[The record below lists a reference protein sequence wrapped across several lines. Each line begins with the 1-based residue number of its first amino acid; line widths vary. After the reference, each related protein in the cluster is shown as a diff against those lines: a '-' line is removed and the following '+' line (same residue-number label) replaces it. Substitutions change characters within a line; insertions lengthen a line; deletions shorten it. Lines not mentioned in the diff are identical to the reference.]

1 MQQNTSNSAMK
12 TGLIVGV
19 ILSVQFI
26 MGTINNFLFSFV
38 ALFISFYIIY
48 WLYRQAVRFRDT
60 ENNGTISYWKSF
72 FYLFQIY
79 IYGSII
85 LSLTLLIYTSL
96 INQNYLPTL
105 LNETLKFYDNVLKE
119 FYENMLKINVTDEM
133 YNYFELIYK
142 PAPFALMNI
151 VSGAMHITFWGL
163 ILAAFVKKDKGIFE

>member
-26 MGTINNFLFSFV
+26 MGTVNNYLFSFV
-38 ALFISFYIIY
+38 ALFINFYIIY

-60 ENNGTISYWKSF
+60 ENNGIISYWKSF

-96 INQNYLPTL
+96 INQNYLPNL
-105 LNETLKFYDNVLKE
+105 LNETLKYYDNVLKD
-119 FYENMLKINVTDEM
+119 FYENVLKINVTDEM
-133 YNYFELIYK
+133 YNYFEATYK

-151 VSGAMHITFWGL
+151 LSGAMYITFWGL
-163 ILAAFVKKDKGIFE
+163 ILAAFVKKDKSIFE